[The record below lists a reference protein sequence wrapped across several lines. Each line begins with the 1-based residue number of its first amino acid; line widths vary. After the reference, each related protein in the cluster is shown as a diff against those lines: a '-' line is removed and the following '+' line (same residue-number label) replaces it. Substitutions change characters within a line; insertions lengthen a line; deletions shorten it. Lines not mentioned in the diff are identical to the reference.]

1 MNHGWPCRLSCSLRI
16 KTAENGFSDPHKT
29 ALFNA
34 GIDTISKF
42 AFCSQPPG
50 QAVDEDA
57 FSVFLGTTL
66 GEAPSVAQLAIARR
80 MLFEA
85 HTLMIHSLKEK
96 AEASDQTPI
105 RKMPTA
111 ERDSRTQQ
119 QKNRLGGLSFKGEME
134 VAHCTIDAVNHQLE
148 QKQLKYIPPH
158 KVIKREAELQ
168 GDKPKQQVFLDQ
180 GAITLRDGDQNMKC
194 DISSEMLA
202 FNALQ
207 RRALAYDLVSIITY
221 NCAMDFTQF
230 LFDHLHR
237 DSAPGYDR
245 PDLAAVLRADR
256 QAWVLLAENCR
267 DFSAGP
273 TGELKCDEYLK
284 SLKTNPEV
292 VFNLLPRPQKRKL
305 QDNETESPQW
315 EKKLKGNP
323 KGKGKGQ
330 NKSKKAPMPK
340 LLIGNWPTN
349 RDGEPLCFNYN
360 LAGCENAKPGQKCA
374 RGWHLCCKPFCL
386 KPHALPDHGKAKE

>member
-1 MNHGWPCRLSCSLRI
+1 MDSRAAFKSRLIEIGLQEASI
-16 KTAENGFSDPHKT
+16 T

-42 AFCSQPPG
+42 AFCKQPPG
-50 QAVDEDA
+50 QPVDEDV
-57 FSVFLGTTL
+57 FSEFMENTL
-66 GEAPSVAQLAIARR
+66 GAAPSVAQLAVLRR

-96 AEASDQTPI
+96 VEASDQTPI

-111 ERDSRTQQ
+111 ERDSRTQR
-119 QKNRLGGLSFKGEME
+119 QKTRLGGLSFKGELE
-134 VAHCTIDAVNHQLE
+134 VAHCTIDAANHQLE

-158 KVIKREAELQ
+158 KVIKRETEIQ

-180 GAITLRDGDQNMKC
+180 GAITLRDGEQNLKC

-207 RRALAYDLVSIITY
+207 RRALAYDLVSIISY

-237 DSAPGYDR
+237 DSAPGYDK

-256 QAWVLLAENCR
+256 QAWVLMAENCH
-267 DFSAGP
+267 DFSTNAA
-273 TGELKCDEYLK
+273 GELKCDEYLQ

-305 QDNETESPQW
+305 QENEHDNPPW
-315 EKKLKGNP
+315 DKRFKGNP
-323 KGKGKGQ
+323 KGKGKG
-330 NKSKKAPMPK
+330 KGKTKKPPMPK
-340 LLIGNWPTN
+340 LLIGNWSMN
-349 RDGEPLCFNYN
+349 QSGEPLCFNFN
-360 LAGCENAKPGQKCA
+360 LAGCEHAKPGQKCS
-374 RGWHLCCKPFCL
+374 RGWHLCCKPHCL